1 MTSAITTAERERQK
15 RVQADHCERVTRA
28 LIDAGPAGMTI
39 SLIRC
44 RTAVRSPAEIMA
56 RLVRSQKAFSRPD
69 DGGAKGALRW
79 FASAE
84 LRDAWKP
91 DFVLHLGD
99 AIDARIG
106 SASFPNQIVNN
117 VSGTVRPIMFSVRT
131 GANTVAANSSATVT
145 FPANRFTQA
154 PEIIVGFDST
164 STTLSG
170 PASGTTSSVTA
181 GNVYNSSNASRRVV
195 WMAFQTTS
203 AASLG

>member
-1 MTSAITTAERERQK
+1 MTSAITIAECERQK

-56 RLVRSQKAFSRPD
+56 RLVKSQKAFSRPD

-91 DFVLHLGD
+91 SEKMVLVSPWSLGTS
-99 AIDARIG
+99 RW
-106 SASFPNQIVNN
+106 P
-117 VSGTVRPIMFSVRT
+117 
-131 GANTVAANSSATVT
+131 
-145 FPANRFTQA
+145 RFTA
-154 PEIIVGFDST
+154 PCGSKLVESRTPDPKPAPVRAGSLDFKSCPSVG
-164 STTLSG
+164 LNQ
-170 PASGTTSSVTA
+170 PP
-181 GNVYNSSNASRRVV
+181 R
-195 WMAFQTTS
+195 
-203 AASLG
+203 